1 VERQP
6 SRLLDSQGQALVCCV
21 QTSGFHLASFGV
33 LAEHPGMPDHFNIV
47 PIPGG
52 DFRAERVVV
61 GDQAMSYESATFHTA
76 RAAEASPKSLANSRL
91 SKMRPSSFGACVN
104 SMPDRPTAIR
114 RRVLRLAVAGARSV
128 HGLLSDPRLGLRLV
142 RKPR

>member
-1 VERQP
+1 
-6 SRLLDSQGQALVCCV
+6 VCCV

-76 RAAEASPKSLANSRL
+76 RAASEWLDRQVRPQRSLRI
-91 SKMRPSSFGACVN
+91 
-104 SMPDRPTAIR
+104 DYTITPTETGTH
-114 RRVLRLAVAGARSV
+114 RVGVRTDRSV
-128 HGLLSDPRLGLRLV
+128 PEEIGEFSTLEDATEFV
-142 RKPR
+142 RCMRKLDAGPTHSNP